1 MFVVH
6 HRDRPKIRSLSGEL
20 SLCMVVNRE
29 VGASSLSVWVANHEP
44 GEIVALHTHAVEEVL
59 TFIAG
64 KGIATVGAEEIPV
77 SADMSIVVPPGTP
90 HGYRNT
96 GSGPLRLIA
105 TLADA
110 DARLGKPV

>member
-44 GEIVALHTHAVEEVL
+44 GEIVALHTHAVEE
-59 TFIAG
+59 
-64 KGIATVGAEEIPV
+64 
-77 SADMSIVVPPGTP
+77 
-90 HGYRNT
+90 Y
-96 GSGPLRLIA
+96 
-105 TLADA
+105 
-110 DARLGKPV
+110 